1 MSDIAIRTRGRVG
14 HITLQR
20 PQALNALTWDMALAI
35 ETALDAW
42 ADDSDVAMVLIDA
55 EGDRAFCAGGD
66 LQALY
71 DSGRAGDLA
80 YGRRFWADEYRLNA
94 KIAAYPKPY
103 VALCQ
108 GFVMGGGV
116 GIACHGS
123 HRVVDETTQI
133 AMPECGIGLIPD
145 VGGSL
150 LLARAAGR
158 LGEYLGLTGAR
169 MRGMDAVLAGFADR
183 MIGSQERPAL
193 AARLLETGEADRI
206 HEFGSCDASA
216 ALADRRDP
224 IDAVFAAPEL
234 TGITAGLQPLETGW
248 SQEALTALGHASPLS
263 LQCALRMIRAAREA
277 PDAPDAMAQALRR
290 EYRFTA
296 RCMAQGDFLEGIRA
310 QIVDKDRRP
319 RWRHAGLDAVPPED
333 VKAMLAPLDRHELAF

>member
-1 MSDIAIRTRGRVG
+1 MSDIAIRAEGRVG
-14 HITLQR
+14 HITLTR
-20 PQALNALTWDMALAI
+20 PKALNALTWDMALAI

-42 ADDSDVAMVLIDA
+42 AEDPDIAMVLIDA

-71 DSGRAGDLA
+71 ESGRAGDFG
-80 YGRRFWADEYRLNA
+80 YGQRFWTDEYRLNA
-94 KIAAYPKPY
+94 KIAAFPKPY

-123 HRVVDETTQI
+123 HRVVTETTQI

-150 LLARAAGR
+150 LLARAEGH
-158 LGEYLGLTGAR
+158 LGAYLGLTGAR
-169 MRGMDAVLAGFADR
+169 MRGIDAVIAGFADLMVR
-183 MIGSQERPAL
+183 SEELPGL
-193 AARLLETGEADRI
+193 TARLLETGEAE
-206 HEFGSCDASA
+206 HVYAFGRSGVASP
-216 ALADRRDP
+216 LADLQSAV
-224 IDAVFAAPEL
+224 DAVFSAPDLGE
-234 TGITAGLQPLETGW
+234 IDARLQRWDTDW
-248 SQEALTALGHASPLS
+248 SAEARRALARASPLS
-263 LQCALRMIRAAREA
+263 LQCALATIRAAQA
-277 PDAPDAMAQALRR
+277 MPDAPDALQEALRR

-310 QIVDKDRRP
+310 QIIDKDRRP
-319 RWRHAGLDAVPPED
+319 RWRHSGLAAVPAED
-333 VKAMLAPLDRHELAF
+333 VEAMRASLEERDLAL